1 MIIVAIVIIIITV
14 IIMQSES
21 VPTRSREFFIFVD
34 GIGTRIG
41 KIWYQK
47 KSPNQSRREFG
58 TEICPG
64 TGLRK
69 IWH

>member
-1 MIIVAIVIIIITV
+1 MIIVAIVIIIIITV

-47 KSPNQSRREFG
+47 S
-58 TEICPG
+58 
-64 TGLRK
+64 L
-69 IWH
+69 